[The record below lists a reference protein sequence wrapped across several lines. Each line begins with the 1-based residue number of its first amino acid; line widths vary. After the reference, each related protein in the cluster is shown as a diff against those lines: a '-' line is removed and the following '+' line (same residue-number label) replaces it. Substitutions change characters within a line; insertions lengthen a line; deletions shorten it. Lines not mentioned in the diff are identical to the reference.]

1 MNVKA
6 RIHKSIVVSVFLF
19 TGVITV
25 GAQPIDR
32 DKIVAQLE
40 TQRCVDLEERKL
52 KFCKFDYESDGRKVE
67 AIAIF
72 PLAKGNYPGVVLL
85 PGFEGTAK
93 TLLGVGMFYAQQG
106 LACLAVTP
114 PGFGKSEG
122 KRDFMGPDSIDA
134 FATGFRK
141 FRHDPYVDSTKMGIF
156 GYSRGAMAAS
166 LLAVKLGHEVK
177 AAVFGAGVY
186 DFKRAYDETK
196 LDGIR
201 ANMKAET
208 GMTESAIRERSS
220 ILHMKKLKCPV
231 LILHGENDAN
241 APTNQAF
248 LLRDRLIELKKDY
261 EFKILPDHVHGQL
274 KGDFLTLVLDFLSRK
289 LKGTPAAVKIT

>member
-1 MNVKA
+1 MKRQLRTLIFIA
-6 RIHKSIVVSVFLF
+6 IAFLLP
-19 TGVITV
+19 VMWV
-25 GAQPIDR
+25 AAQPIDR

-52 KFCKFDYESDGRKVE
+52 KFCKFDYVADGRNVE

-72 PLAKGNYPGVVLL
+72 PLAKGSYPGVVLI

-93 TLLGVGMFYAQQG
+93 TLLGVGIFFAGQG
-106 LACLAVTP
+106 FACLAVTP

-122 KRDFMGPDSIDA
+122 KRDFMGPASIDA
-134 FATGFRK
+134 FAAGFRK

-156 GYSRGAMAAS
+156 GYSRGGMGAS

-177 AAVFGAGVY
+177 AAVLGAGVY

-201 ANMKAET
+201 ENMKTET
-208 GMTESAIRERSS
+208 GMTERAIKERSS
-220 ILHMKKLKCPV
+220 ILYMNKLKCPV
-231 LILHGENDAN
+231 LIIHGENDGN

-248 LLRDRLIELKKDY
+248 LLRDRLAELKKEF
-261 EFKILPDHVHGQL
+261 EFKILQDHVHGQL
-274 KGDFLTLVLDFLSRK
+274 KGDFLTPALDFLSRK
-289 LKGTPAAVKIT
+289 LKGTPATLKLD

>member
-1 MNVKA
+1 MNVETQIR
-6 RIHKSIVVSVFLF
+6 RIIVVTLLLLTAISVAS
-19 TGVITV
+19 
-25 GAQPIDR
+25 AQQLDR

-40 TQRCVDLEERKL
+40 TQRCVDVEARKL
-52 KFCKFDYESDGRKVE
+52 KFCKFDYVAGGRNIE

-72 PLAKGNYPGVVLL
+72 PLAKGKYPGVVLL

-93 TLLGVGMFYAQQG
+93 TLLSIGAFYAAQG
-106 LACLAVTP
+106 FACLGITP

-122 KRDFMGPDSIDA
+122 KRDFMGPATINA
-134 FATGFRK
+134 FAAGFKK

-166 LLAVKLGHEVK
+166 LLAVKLGNEVK

-186 DFKRAYDETK
+186 DFKRAYGETK

-201 ANMKAET
+201 DNMKSET
-208 GMTESAIRERSS
+208 GMTESAIKERSS
-220 ILHMKKLKCPV
+220 IMHMEKLKCPV

-241 APTNQAF
+241 APTNQAY
-248 LLRDRLIELKKDY
+248 LLRDRLTELKKEF
-261 EFKILPDHVHGQL
+261 EFKILPDHVHGQI
-274 KGDFLTLVLDFLSRK
+274 KGDFLTLVLDFLNRK
-289 LKGTPAAVKIT
+289 LKGSPAVVKFS

>member
-1 MNVKA
+1 MNFKA
-6 RIHKSIVVSVFLF
+6 KIIGVTLLLLAPISVA
-19 TGVITV
+19 
-25 GAQPIDR
+25 AQPVDR
-32 DKIVAQLE
+32 DKIIAQLQ

-52 KFCKFDYESDGRKVE
+52 KFCKFDYVADGRNIE
-67 AIAIF
+67 AIAIS
-72 PLAKGNYPGVVLL
+72 PLATGKYPGVLLL

-93 TLLGVGMFYAQQG
+93 TLLGVGVFFAGQG
-106 LACLAVTP
+106 FACLAVTP

-122 KRDFMGPDSIDA
+122 KRDFMGPASIDA

-166 LLAVKLGHEVK
+166 LLSVKLGSEVK

-186 DFKRAYDETK
+186 DFQRAYDETK

-201 ANMKAET
+201 ENMKAET
-208 GMTESAIRERSS
+208 GMTETAIRDRSS
-220 ILHMKKLKCPV
+220 ILRMQKLKCPV
-231 LILHGENDAN
+231 LILHGENDGN

-248 LLRDRLIELKKDY
+248 LLRDRLVELKKEF

-274 KGDFLTLVLDFLSRK
+274 KGDFLTLVVDFLSRK
-289 LKGTPAAVKIT
+289 LKGTPSTLKLS

>member
-1 MNVKA
+1 MNFRPQFYKLTVMMFLLLA
-6 RIHKSIVVSVFLF
+6 AVSVA
-19 TGVITV
+19 
-25 GAQPIDR
+25 AQPVDR
-32 DKIVAQLE
+32 DKIVTQLE

-52 KFCKFDYESDGRKVE
+52 KFCKFDYVADGRNIE

-72 PLAKGNYPGVVLL
+72 PLARGNYPGVLLL

-93 TLLGVGMFYAQQG
+93 TLLGVGVFLAGQG
-106 LACLAVTP
+106 FACLAVTP

-122 KRDFMGPDSIDA
+122 KRDFMGPASIDA
-134 FATGFRK
+134 FATGFKK

-166 LLAVKLGHEVK
+166 LLSLKLGGEVR

-201 ANMKAET
+201 ENMKAET
-208 GMTESAIRERSS
+208 GMTESAIKERSS
-220 ILHMKKLKCPV
+220 ILRLEKLKCPV

-241 APTNQAF
+241 APTSQAF
-248 LLRDRLIELKKDY
+248 LLRDRLAELKKEF

-274 KGDFLTLVLDFLSRK
+274 KADFLMLVVDFLSRK
-289 LKGTPAAVKIT
+289 LKGAPATLKVA